1 MTLILFA
8 SDSYADYGACCIE
21 DFKYYCEE
29 ELTQEECEWNFGG
42 TFLGPD
48 STCAIE
54 GDYCQS
60 DVGACCIDFYDC
72 YDSMPDN
79 ECYSIGG
86 EFYGDGTTCNEDA
99 PSCTVYYGACCYGD
113 YCEEFDKHIL
123 QHQSIRHMM
132 QKPKMNSRH

>member
-1 MTLILFA
+1 MYLLVTLILFVSEPFA
-8 SDSYADYGACCIE
+8 GLQGKQLVMNSPLVGESGACCYQSGDKYFCQDIPGPEGQNLCEMIFQGVWQGAGSDCLSTDCYSGIYGACCIE

-60 DVGACCIDFYDC
+60 DVGACCIDFYD
-72 YDSMPDN
+72 
-79 ECYSIGG
+79 
-86 EFYGDGTTCNEDA
+86 
-99 PSCTVYYGACCYGD
+99 
-113 YCEEFDKHIL
+113 
-123 QHQSIRHMM
+123 
-132 QKPKMNSRH
+132 